1 MRHTALIETIR
12 QFAQLVSL
20 RDFFLAAYDIADD
33 RRRAAALDLVRGY
46 ATGGQKSV
54 HEIFLTAAERREL
67 LHNMS
72 LILDEDEDRFF
83 LLRLDPRA
91 RCRALGVAE
100 APSDGRYFYV
110 G

>member
-1 MRHTALIETIR
+1 MSQRTPY
-12 QFAQLVSL
+12 
-20 RDFFLAAYDIADD
+20 LAAYDIAHN
-33 RRRAAALDLVRGY
+33 RRRAAALALIRGY

-54 HEIFLTAAERREL
+54 HEIFLSRSEHSEL

-72 LILDEDEDRFF
+72 LLLNEAEDRFF

-91 RCRALGVAE
+91 RTYALGVA
-100 APSDGRYFYV
+100 AKPADPDYFYV